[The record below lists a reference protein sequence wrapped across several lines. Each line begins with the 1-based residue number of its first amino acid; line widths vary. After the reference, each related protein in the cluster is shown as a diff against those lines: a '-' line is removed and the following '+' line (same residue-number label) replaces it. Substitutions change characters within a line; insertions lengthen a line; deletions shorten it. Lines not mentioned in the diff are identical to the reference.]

1 MLRVLRGE
9 LGAKNEMFES
19 VLAYN
24 RFCMGSLLCFTPPC
38 VAVRLIASKRKQCGA
53 QQRVL
58 LGLLAC

>member
-1 MLRVLRGE
+1 MLRVLRGD

-38 VAVRLIASKRKQCGA
+38 VAVRLIASKRNGA

-58 LGLLAC
+58 LGVLAC